1 MLLAGAA
8 TIAGLGPVL
17 WATAGPA
24 WAFTA
29 PVKIDERPDGGDQ
42 FEFAPTAVHVDV
54 DDKVLWTNKS
64 QARHTVTSSA
74 GNGQFDS
81 GEIPP
86 GGQWERRFTLAGTYT
101 YRCEIHPDMTGRIQ
115 VGEPVTTTST
125 APPAT
130 TTTAPPPP
138 TTTAPPTTTTTE
150 APTTTT
156 SAPRPAAGNPAQPTP
171 PVPGSAPAPP
181 PAQATSSTTTA
192 PSTTTTA
199 PSTTT
204 TTAAPPTTVTSAPP
218 AMPGEGEAAPP
229 GPAPEA
235 PPPTEAAPPPEE
247 TDDEAALT
255 ARRGSADGVD
265 AATVAMVS
273 ALVAVGLFAAWTL
286 IRVRP
291 GRI

>member
-8 TIAGLGPVL
+8 TVSGLGPLL

-29 PVKIDERPDGGDQ
+29 PVKIDERAGGGDT
-42 FEFAPTAVHVDV
+42 FEFAPTAVRVAV

-64 QARHTVTSSA
+64 QTRHTVTSSA

-81 GEIPP
+81 GQIPP
-86 GGQWERRFTLAGTYT
+86 GGQWERRFSIAGTYT
-101 YRCEIHPDMTGRIQ
+101 YQCEIHPDMIGRIE
-115 VGEPVTTTST
+115 VGEPATTTST
-125 APPAT
+125 DPPVT
-130 TTTAPPPP
+130 TTTAPPPTT

-156 SAPRPAAGNPAQPTP
+156 SAPRPAAGVPAP
-171 PVPGSAPAPP
+171 PVPPAPRSAPAPAP
-181 PAQATSSTTTA
+181 ATSSTTTA
-192 PSTTTTA
+192 P
-199 PSTTT
+199 PTTT
-204 TTAAPPTTVTSAPP
+204 TTAAPPPTTVTSAEPVV
-218 AMPGEGEAAPP
+218 PGEGEAAP
-229 GPAPEA
+229 GPAPET
-235 PPPTEAAPPPEE
+235 PPSTEAAPPSDRS
-247 TDDEAALT
+247 DDEAALAT
-255 ARRGSADGVD
+255 RRGSGDGVD